1 MEKEDISSQEGRKY
15 EQPARERA
23 REPSQG
29 DLKTEN
35 NDPKND
41 NDNDNSNNNGDG
53 NSNSNGNGNNKE
65 DSEESRKRARARE
78 KKLEKVRRKKE
89 EKARARAKG
98 KMGIVVLH
106 EDLIGEEFWER
117 KGEGVFEVLG
127 G

>member
-15 EQPARERA
+15 ELPARERA

-35 NDPKND
+35 NNPEND
-41 NDNDNSNNNGDG
+41 NDDDNSNNN
-53 NSNSNGNGNNKE
+53 NNKSKE
-65 DSEESRKRARARE
+65 DSEESRKRAQALE

-89 EKARARAKG
+89 EKEKARARAKG

-106 EDLIGEEFWER
+106 EDLVGEEFWER
-117 KGEGVFEVLG
+117 RGEVVFEDG
-127 G
+127 C